1 MTEHPRIRIFVGT
14 ALLYAFTMSL
24 GLVVAWRQAINP
36 ASVSL
41 VAPLELT
48 AGNIAVFVTVF
59 ALFTYLMIR
68 FVRTARVSL
77 AVLLTIALVAGAQFV
92 FGAWIPWPGN
102 LALAL
107 LLVLMLRIAPY
118 VLVHDLAI
126 AVGIGG
132 ISAVLGLSITP
143 PVAAILLCLLSVYD
157 IWSVYRT
164 KHMVT
169 LAGRMMASGAV
180 FGFLVPSRARDF
192 LLRRDSAL
200 SERAVMML
208 GSGDIGLPLV
218 LAASAVS
225 QSIAAAVLVAGCSMV
240 GLLVM
245 HWMFLRQEVPA
256 PMAALPP
263 IAVSA
268 ILGYVAAVSLGI

>member
-1 MTEHPRIRIFVGT
+1 MIDHPRIRIFLFTSV
-14 ALLYAFTMSL
+14 LYAATMAI
-24 GLVVAWRQAINP
+24 GLIAAWRQAIAP
-36 ASVSL
+36 AAVSL

-48 AGNIAVFVTVF
+48 PLNIAVFVAVF
-59 ALFTYLMIR
+59 AVFTLLMVR
-68 FVRTARVSL
+68 FVRTARLSL
-77 AVLLTIALVAGAQFV
+77 AGLLMIALIAGAQFV
-92 FGAWIPWPGN
+92 FGAWVSWPGN

-107 LLVLMLRIAPY
+107 LLVLLLRLAPF

-132 ISAVLGLSITP
+132 IAAVLGLSITP
-143 PVAAILLCLLSVYD
+143 PVAAVLLCLLSVYD

-169 LAGRMMASGAV
+169 LAGRMMSSGAV
-180 FGFLVPSRARDF
+180 FGFLVPARARDF
-192 LLRRDSAL
+192 LLRRDGAL
-200 SERAVMML
+200 NARAVMML

-225 QSIAAAVLVAGCSMV
+225 QSIVAALMVAGCSMI

-245 HWMFLRQEVPA
+245 HWLFLRQEMPA

-268 ILGYVAAVSLGI
+268 ILGYVAAVLLGI